1 MLNELQIQL
10 RKLLIKQ
17 NVSIDEALTERTEKK
32 NMNERNIRQKH
43 EEKWRAKDRH
53 SIGRAGQQAP

>member
-1 MLNELQIQL
+1 M
-10 RKLLIKQ
+10 
-17 NVSIDEALTERTEKK
+17 DEALTEWTEKK

-43 EEKWRAKDRH
+43 EEKWKANDRH